1 MTQLSPITLV
11 YDQIALSIANMLKKQ
26 AAGDY
31 VTKQDIL
38 EDFNKNLK
46 DIYDKVNSPQT
57 SLELFSN
64 SEPPSSAKMNKFI
77 NSMRDDINVSAKQ
90 LDFLNA
96 KAVSLF
102 NLFTSEIENEKRK
115 INFSTFQELE
125 PLLANF
131 NFGYFFTF

>member
-31 VTKQDIL
+31 ITKQDIL

-46 DIYDKVNSPQT
+46 DIYDKINSPQT
-57 SLELFSN
+57 SLELFTK
-64 SEPPSSAKMNKFI
+64 SEPPSSTKMNKFI
-77 NSMRDDINVSAKQ
+77 NSIRDDINVSAKQ

-102 NLFTSEIENEKRK
+102 NLFTS
-115 INFSTFQELE
+115 
-125 PLLANF
+125 
-131 NFGYFFTF
+131 

>member
-31 VTKQDIL
+31 VTKQDVL

-46 DIYDKVNSPQT
+46 DIYDKINSPQT
-57 SLELFSN
+57 SLELFTK
-64 SEPPSSAKMNKFI
+64 SEPPSSTKMNKFI
-77 NSMRDDINVSAKQ
+77 NSIRDDINVSAKQ

-102 NLFTSEIENEKRK
+102 NLFTSEIENEKKYSERILSK
-115 INFSTFQELE
+115 TKVLRCTALVLQTI
-125 PLLANF
+125 
-131 NFGYFFTF
+131 